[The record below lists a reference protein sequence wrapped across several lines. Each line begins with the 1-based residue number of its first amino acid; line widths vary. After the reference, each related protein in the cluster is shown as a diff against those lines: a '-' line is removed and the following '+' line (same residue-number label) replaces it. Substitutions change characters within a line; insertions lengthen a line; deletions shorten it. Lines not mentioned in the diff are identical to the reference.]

1 MNINKWLVDSIQGW
15 TELATLSINKL
26 SEILYDDKLTLWGW
40 LFMGAFCIW
49 VLECGL
55 NTFLRSEEYE
65 NE

>member
-1 MNINKWLVDSIQGW
+1 MDINKWLVESIQGW
-15 TELATLSINKL
+15 TQLATTCVNKL
-26 SEILYDDKLTLWGW
+26 RDILFNDRLTIWGW
-40 LFMGAFCIW
+40 FFMVAFCIW